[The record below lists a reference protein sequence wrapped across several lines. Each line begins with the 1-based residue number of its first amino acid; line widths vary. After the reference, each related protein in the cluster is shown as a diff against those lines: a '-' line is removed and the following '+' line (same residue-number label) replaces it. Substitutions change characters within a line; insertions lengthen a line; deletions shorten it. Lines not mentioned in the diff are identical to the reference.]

1 MTTNQLSKTLVAIG
15 LALGAVSYQ
24 AAAMEEVVVYGTE
37 ATAVMPATST
47 LRTEM
52 IKYVRSL
59 NHAQKA
65 QVNAHIA
72 KFSEKKI
79 QLAAAEIPTRG

>member
-1 MTTNQLSKTLVAIG
+1 MTTNRLNNTLVAIG

-24 AAAMEEVVVYGTE
+24 AAAMEEVVVYGSDRT
-37 ATAVMPATST
+37 ATAADRSV
-47 LRTEM
+47 RTEM
-52 IKYVRSL
+52 NEYVRSL

-65 QVNAHIA
+65 QVNADIA

-79 QLAAAEIPTRG
+79 QIAAAKIPTRG

>member
-1 MTTNQLSKTLVAIG
+1 MAIG

-37 ATAVMPATST
+37 AKTATPASPT
-47 LRTEM
+47 LGTEM
-52 IKYVRSL
+52 LEYVRSL
-59 NHAQKA
+59 NHAQKV

-79 QLAAAEIPTRG
+79 QLAAADIPTRG